1 MGVIKRL
8 YIKFFH
14 DILEWHSPDKNKPIR
29 FDGVNLY
36 SKCKYCGKDIIKDS
50 QSNWF

>member
-1 MGVIKRL
+1 MGVIKLL

-29 FDGVNLY
+29 FDG
-36 SKCKYCGKDIIKDS
+36 KDIIKDS
-50 QSNWF
+50 QGNWF